1 MKKEMK
7 KFFRKMFETINKP
20 EMRILPGQLAFF
32 LVLSIIPLVALI
44 AAIASNFFVSMD
56 SVIEL
61 INQTIPKDTADL
73 IIPTISGKDL
83 NLNIVIFYISAFI
96 LASNGP
102 HSMII
107 GSNLLYKVK
116 DKNLL
121 SRRIKALLMT
131 IVLVLLFLF
140 MLIGPVFGDSIITM
154 ITQWIE
160 SESMNRGIRII
171 YSLLKYP
178 ISILFIF
185 LSIKLLYLMAP
196 DKQISSKSTTYG
208 AIFTTIA
215 WIITTEIY
223 SFYIEVFAKYN
234 LLYGS
239 IANLI
244 ILLLWFYLLS
254 YIFVLGMA
262 LNVNQ
267 EEKKN
272 TLNESEMKVSN

>member
-131 IVLVLLFLF
+131 IVL
-140 MLIGPVFGDSIITM
+140 D
-154 ITQWIE
+154 
-160 SESMNRGIRII
+160 
-171 YSLLKYP
+171 
-178 ISILFIF
+178 
-185 LSIKLLYLMAP
+185 KLLQTPL
-196 DKQISSKSTTYG
+196 ISPHHS
-208 AIFTTIA
+208 
-215 WIITTEIY
+215 
-223 SFYIEVFAKYN
+223 
-234 LLYGS
+234 
-239 IANLI
+239 
-244 ILLLWFYLLS
+244 
-254 YIFVLGMA
+254 
-262 LNVNQ
+262 
-267 EEKKN
+267 
-272 TLNESEMKVSN
+272 

>member
-196 DKQISSKSTTYG
+196 DKQILQPMEQFLQRLHG
-208 AIFTTIA
+208 
-215 WIITTEIY
+215 
-223 SFYIEVFAKYN
+223 
-234 LLYGS
+234 L
-239 IANLI
+239 
-244 ILLLWFYLLS
+244 
-254 YIFVLGMA
+254 
-262 LNVNQ
+262 
-267 EEKKN
+267 
-272 TLNESEMKVSN
+272 